1 MKHKKIAAALLSAAV
16 MANGLSLSAFAEG
29 ESDFSG
35 YVLMNIPYSEFYG
48 AGSAD
53 IADVDAVSSATNKVG
68 NYGKA
73 GGAFHNGVTA
83 SIAEDG
89 TVSAVGGENGVKVQG
104 VTWAVKADSLD
115 AVKALGGR
123 EITASSAV
131 TTATAAHGKPSSNT
145 LAGYETLTEAPAY
158 SYYVL
163 DKEPDSYLILK
174 DKTFKEGKTTVV
186 NNTMEVTASYGTNW
200 GDIQLNTG
208 EAEAASDKIINGI
221 VLTTEDGTS
230 KGLYALDQIWAFN
243 QLAWKVDV
251 TGGLDGKKLTGVRFY
266 CSVKDTDLND
276 GAVPEY
282 VNYIYDYKTDLDLSQ
297 VYTGEVTAK
306 FKNPTQLNITGL
318 PEDAQ
323 NLKAKVYYTTGGR
336 NAEYTYIT
344 PLIVDPKDDDIDPV
358 FVELDGSKLS
368 IEAGSVTNN
377 AGTTESFGSPVDG
390 TTYTVELSADNYILR
405 KVSVV
410 YNAAEDDYTEDE
422 PVSPPEESSSTP
434 EESSSTPEESSSTS
448 EESSS
453 TAEESSSTAEE
464 TSSTAGDT
472 SSSNAQPTNQSSGDN
487 PKTGVQATAAAFGAV
502 LVCAT
507 VLVKK
512 KRK

>member
-1 MKHKKIAAALLSAAV
+1 MRCCL
-16 MANGLSLSAFAEG
+16 
-29 ESDFSG
+29 
-35 YVLMNIPYSEFYG
+35 
-48 AGSAD
+48 
-53 IADVDAVSSATNKVG
+53 
-68 NYGKA
+68 
-73 GGAFHNGVTA
+73 
-83 SIAEDG
+83 
-89 TVSAVGGENGVKVQG
+89 
-104 VTWAVKADSLD
+104 
-115 AVKALGGR
+115 
-123 EITASSAV
+123 
-131 TTATAAHGKPSSNT
+131 
-145 LAGYETLTEAPAY
+145 
-158 SYYVL
+158 
-163 DKEPDSYLILK
+163 
-174 DKTFKEGKTTVV
+174 
-186 NNTMEVTASYGTNW
+186 
-200 GDIQLNTG
+200 
-208 EAEAASDKIINGI
+208 
-221 VLTTEDGTS
+221 
-230 KGLYALDQIWAFN
+230 
-243 QLAWKVDV
+243 
-251 TGGLDGKKLTGVRFY
+251 
-266 CSVKDTDLND
+266 
-276 GAVPEY
+276 
-282 VNYIYDYKTDLDLSQ
+282 NYIYDYKTDLDLSQ

-368 IEAGSVTNN
+368 IEAGSITNN
-377 AGTTESFGSPVDG
+377 AGTTESFGSLVDG

-434 EESSSTPEESSSTS
+434 EESSSTS

-464 TSSTAGDT
+464 TSSTAEETSSTAGDK